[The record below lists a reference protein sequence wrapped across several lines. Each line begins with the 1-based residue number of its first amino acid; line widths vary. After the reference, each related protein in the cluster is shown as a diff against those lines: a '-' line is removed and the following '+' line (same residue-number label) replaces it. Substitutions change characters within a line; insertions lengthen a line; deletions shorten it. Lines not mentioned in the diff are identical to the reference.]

1 MRVGQTAPAE
11 SSRACAGKNKGE
23 TSSSDAT
30 LSWFGELGYLI
41 EYGPDIVPDVAV
53 SDTGLKQL
61 GGLQRLE
68 YLDLMGTKVTD
79 DGLEYLVGLGR
90 LRFLRLVDTPITDA
104 GLKHL
109 MAMSDLRELEIQ
121 DTTVTEQGAAELQ
134 QALPKLKIT
143 LGDLSE

>member
-1 MRVGQTAPAE
+1 
-11 SSRACAGKNKGE
+11 
-23 TSSSDAT
+23 
-30 LSWFGELGYLI
+30 
-41 EYGPDIVPDVAV
+41 
-53 SDTGLKQL
+53 
-61 GGLQRLE
+61 
-68 YLDLMGTKVTD
+68 MGTKVTD